1 MSTGRVFVVV
11 NKCLIGSQRR
21 AHPPMGFLSF
31 KCARVLGGSA
41 LLHGKS
47 DLIALSIRRSKEF
60 CCVHHVGFVV
70 IIYKFGR

>member
-11 NKCLIGSQRR
+11 NKCLIGSPRR
-21 AHPPMGFLSF
+21 APADGFLELQVR
-31 KCARVLGGSA
+31 ARVLGGSA

-60 CCVHHVGFVV
+60 CCMHRVGFVV